1 MTADHEATLAKLRQE
16 LAQARQRID
25 ELEILE
31 QERRRA
37 EDAVRE
43 SERKIR
49 AVFDQT
55 FQFIGLMEPDGTLI
69 EANRSSLRF
78 GGLEESVVIG
88 KKFWETPWWSHST
101 ELQQRLQEG
110 LKRAVA
116 GELFRFEAYHPGSDG
131 EILYVDVSLKPVV
144 DENGEVLYVI
154 PEGHD
159 ITERKRANKELH
171 RLALAVEN
179 SSELVNMATMDGM
192 MVFLNRAGCRML
204 GIDPDD
210 VASTNIMQVI
220 PEHFTELVTNELLPA
235 LMRGETWK
243 GELQYRNL
251 KTGQLTDVHAVTYPV
266 PDPESGELL
275 YLANVSLDMT
285 EQKWAE
291 AERQHLEAQV
301 QHMQK
306 LESLGVLAGGIAHDF
321 NNLLTGIL
329 GNAELALM
337 DVPESSPARL
347 NLVGIERAAVRAAD
361 LCRQMLAY
369 SGRGRFV
376 IETLDLPGIVM
387 EMAHML
393 EVSISKKVQLTY
405 NLMSNVPPVEA
416 DATQLRQIILNL
428 ITNASESIGEGSGEI
443 SLSVGVM
450 ECDRS
455 YLSGAF
461 IDETLPTGTYTYLEV
476 TDTGIGMDEETIAKI
491 FDPFFSTKF
500 AGRGLGLSAVLGI
513 IRGHRGAIKVDSVPG
528 SGSSFRVLLPAYK
541 GNSTQER
548 HKPPISA
555 SWRGQGLV
563 LLVDDE
569 EAVRAVAGDMLQ
581 RAGFEVVTASD
592 GCKAVAV
599 FKEHLD
605 EIALVLLD
613 LTMPAMDGEETLR
626 ELHRLKKDVP
636 VILCSGYDEQDVTCR
651 FDDQELAG
659 FLKKP
664 FTMEQLMTA
673 LQGLTQ
679 PS

>member
-1 MTADHEATLAKLRQE
+1 MTDPDKELEQLRQE
-16 LAQARQRID
+16 LAQARQRIA

-31 QERRRA
+31 QQSKQA
-37 EDAVRE
+37 EEAMRE

-49 AVFDQT
+49 AVLDQT
-55 FQFIGLMEPDGTLI
+55 FQFIGLLEPDGTLI
-69 EANRSSLRF
+69 EANRSSLMF
-78 GGLEESVVIG
+78 GGLEETEVIG
-88 KKFWETPWWSHST
+88 KKFWETPWWSHSA
-101 ELQQRLQEG
+101 ELQLKLQEG
-110 LKRAVA
+110 FQQAVA
-116 GELFRFEAYHPGSDG
+116 GELFRFEAHHPGHDG
-131 EILYVDVSLKPVV
+131 ETHYVDVSLKPVF

-154 PEGHD
+154 PEGREV
-159 ITERKRANKELH
+159 TERKQAEKELH
-171 RLALAVEN
+171 RLAMAIEY
-179 SSELVNMATMDGM
+179 SSELVNMATMDGN
-192 MVFLNRAGCRML
+192 MVFLNGAGCRML
-204 GIDPDD
+204 GIDPDE
-210 VASTNIMQVI
+210 VEKTNIMQVI
-220 PEHFTELVTNELLPA
+220 PDHLTGLVTTELLPA

-266 PDPESGELL
+266 ADPVSGELL
-275 YLANVSLDMT
+275 FLANVSMDMT
-285 EQKWAE
+285 EQKRAE
-291 AERQHLEAQV
+291 QERQQLEAQV

-337 DVPESSPARL
+337 DVPATSPAQE
-347 NLVGIERAAVRAAD
+347 NLLGIERAAVRAAD

-376 IETLDLPGIVM
+376 IEALDLSGVVM

-405 NLMSNVPPVEA
+405 NLKSNVPPIEA

-428 ITNASESIGEGSGEI
+428 ITNASEAIGDDRGEI
-443 SLSVGVM
+443 TLSVGVM
-450 ECDRS
+450 ECDRA

-461 IDETLPTGTYTYLEV
+461 IDKTLPVGTYTFLDV
-476 TDTGIGMDEETIAKI
+476 SDTGIGMDEETITKI

-513 IRGHRGAIKVDSVPG
+513 IRGHQGAIKVASKPG
-528 SGSSFRVLLPAYK
+528 TGSSFRVLLPAIE
-541 GNSTQER
+541 GVSPQER
-548 HKPPISA
+548 RQPRASP
-555 SWRGQGLV
+555 SWRGEGLV

-569 EAVRAVAGDMLQ
+569 EAVRAVARDMLE
-581 RAGFEVVTASD
+581 RAGYEVVTASD
-592 GCKAVAV
+592 GCKAVTV
-599 FKEHLD
+599 FEKHLD
-605 EIALVLLD
+605 EIVLVLLD
-613 LTMPAMDGEETLR
+613 LTMPVMDGEETLR
-626 ELHRLKKDVP
+626 ELHRLRNDVP

-664 FTMEQLMTA
+664 FTWEQLMA
-673 LQGLTQ
+673 VLQELSQGE
-679 PS
+679 